1 MLRAFGQV
9 EATRRIAGFRGR
21 ERHSPGEL
29 RRTSLR
35 ASPRRAFTGSLLL
48 VAIEFLCVGAIPALG
63 YLSQSSLPMPE
74 VATAQS
80 GSARE
85 TQPEDR
91 LAARDLPSTEP
102 LPQPE
107 PIAAESSPALFE
119 ASVTAPRPGGE
130 EDAVPGPSSTGS
142 ISEMPRNAELTEA
155 QRAASATDESP
166 EPHSVQQAPARPAP
180 PSGDREALTGSDLV
194 DLNTASAGTLDS
206 LGIGLVGRRLV
217 ENRPYTRPEDILTKR
232 VLTRKDF
239 DLIRS
244 KVTTR

>member
-9 EATRRIAGFRGR
+9 EATRRIAGSHGR

-29 RRTSLR
+29 RQGSLR
-35 ASPRRAFTGSLLL
+35 ASPRRAFTGPLLL

-74 VATAQS
+74 VAAAQS

-85 TQPEDR
+85 TQPEDQ

-107 PIAAESSPALFE
+107 AVAAESSPALFE

-142 ISEMPRNAELTEA
+142 ISEMPRNAEQTEA

-166 EPHSVQQAPARPAP
+166 EPRSVQQATARPAP
-180 PSGDREALTGSDLV
+180 PGDREASTGSDLV

-244 KVTTR
+244 KVTAR